1 MPSEEAFQFLGLIQ
15 RVIVHLKGPVKL
27 GMLQPGEYR
36 ELTPAELSA
45 IRGYMNK
52 AVNRRQNAEGEK
64 AAAERGSRPAKKAPV
79 KPAGK
84 GRTPL
89 GRR

>member
-1 MPSEEAFQFLGLIQ
+1 MGLEVA
-15 RVIVHLKGPVKL
+15 RLKRTYIGPVKL

-84 GRTPL
+84 GRIPL